1 MKKFVRGVAVLI
13 FTIAFAF
20 LLYSIYVIYLK
31 EPVEEPGEVTEPDE
45 QEPAPVLGVVANYFP
60 VLKDTK
66 YTYIN
71 AENNETYEVTAD
83 YTSEDRMQLRT
94 KYADEV
100 NISVILLTDNTA
112 VLTVSQEENYF
123 RKNMM
128 NYAGSEE
135 VLLMG
140 PVEEGR
146 SWSVEGGG
154 IRTITSVASEVSTP
168 IDIYHSIEVT
178 TVWENKK
185 TIDYYAKGVGLVK
198 SVVITERIPEGSEV
212 LDENAEKTQDTYYL
226 SEIKKN
232 YNLSEEIFFYF
243 PDFKNKKIRNVSET
257 IEFRTN
263 DVTED
268 VFSSAYRDI
277 VYGEVRVLPK
287 NSRLNTIDMDMDWTL
302 HIDLSKEFLSG
313 MNEEA
318 MQEGMILQS
327 ITNTF
332 GRFFGTDQVRFT
344 VDNEDYKS
352 SNIKLRQQPM
362 KVDFVRYPLFYD
374 VVVYG
379 GTASG
384 IMAAVS
390 ASREGKDV
398 ALIEQTSHLGGMVSG
413 GLSYTDHG
421 NIKVIGGM
429 TKEFFELAGRHYSKK
444 ISWFYEPHVAELIFK
459 NMLQEENIH
468 VYFNSLLKEK
478 DGVKKDG
485 PSILSIEMLDGALF
499 YGQNFIDSTYEGDLM
514 AKSNV
519 SYTVGRESNDVYQE
533 SFAGV
538 LPPLGRNNFYYNLKA
553 LDKNGNL
560 YEEIS
565 TSLPGPAGRG
575 DNLVQSY
582 NYRLCLTNNAG
593 NQIPFSKPDN
603 YRRERYLLVAAW
615 VNFLKESEGRSIKF
629 SDIIFFGPLPNDKY
643 DINNSG
649 PFSTDYIGGSYLYP
663 EADYQQREKIKNEH
677 REYIQGLLYFVA
689 NDEAVP
695 AELRV
700 DAKKWG
706 YAGDEFVDNDYW
718 PYQLY
723 IREARRM
730 VGDFV
735 MAEKDVR
742 REKLKDDAIG
752 MGSYNIDSHNVQRYL
767 TLDGYVQNEGELQIP
782 VTPYQ
787 IPYRVMMPKIS
798 EADNLIVT
806 VCVSASH
813 IAYSSLRMEPQYMIM
828 GEAAGIAASMA
839 IDKNTAVQHV
849 DTEMLKKILLDNG
862 AILEVPVD

>member
-1 MKKFVRGVAVLI
+1 MKKNVRGVVI
-13 FTIAFAF
+13 FVITIAFAF
-20 LLYSIYVIYLK
+20 LLYSMYEIYLK
-31 EPVEEPGEVTEPDE
+31 EQIEDTGEVSESDD
-45 QEPAPVLGVVANYFP
+45 QEPHTQIDMVIDYFP

-66 YTYIN
+66 YTYIT
-71 AENNETYEVTAD
+71 AENDEIYEMTID
-83 YTSEDRMQLRT
+83 YVSEDMMQLRT

-100 NISVILLTDNTA
+100 NISVIQVSDNKA
-112 VLTVSQEENYF
+112 MMKLSQEESYF
-123 RKNMM
+123 RKNLM
-128 NYAGSEE
+128 NYPGNMEI
-135 VLLMG
+135 LMMG
-140 PVEEGR
+140 PIEEGR
-146 SWSVEGGG
+146 HWSVNGGG
-154 IRTITSVASEVSTP
+154 VRTITSTTAMVSTP
-168 IDIYHSIEVT
+168 IEMYSAVEVT
-178 TVWENKK
+178 TVWDNKR
-185 TIDYYAKGVGLVK
+185 TVEYYAKGVGLVK
-198 SVVITERIPEGSEV
+198 SIVISEEASS
-212 LDENAEKTQDTYYL
+212 DFKDNAKITQNTYYL
-226 SEIKKN
+226 SEIKRN
-232 YNLSEEIFFYF
+232 YKLTEEINFYF
-243 PDFKNKKIRNVSET
+243 PDLKDMKIRNVSEK
-257 IEFRTN
+257 IEFSTN
-263 DVTED
+263 DITEE
-268 VFSSAYRDI
+268 VFTSAYYD
-277 VYGEVRVLPK
+277 VVKGNVRVLPK
-287 NSRLNTIDMDMDWTL
+287 NSRINKLDMDMDHTL
-302 HIDLSKEFLSG
+302 HIDLSMEFLSG
-313 MNEEA
+313 MNVEA
-318 MQEGMILQS
+318 MHEGMILQS
-327 ITNTF
+327 LTNTF
-332 GRFFGTDQVRFT
+332 GRFFGTEQVRFT
-344 VDNEDYKS
+344 VDDEDYKS

-459 NMLQEENIH
+459 KMLQEENIH

-478 DGVKKDG
+478 GGVKKDG
-485 PSILSIEMLDGALF
+485 TSILSIEMLDGLLF
-499 YGQNFIDSTYEGDLM
+499 YAQNFIDSTYEGDLM
-514 AKSNV
+514 AKSSV

-553 LDKNGNL
+553 FDKNGTL

-565 TSLPGPAGRG
+565 TRLPGPAGSG
-575 DNLVQSY
+575 DEIVQSY
-582 NYRLCLTNNAG
+582 NYRLCLTNNPN
-593 NQIPFSKPDN
+593 NQVPFSKPEN

-615 VNFLKESEGRSIKF
+615 LNFLKESEGRSIKF
-629 SDIIFFGPLPNDKY
+629 SDIIFFGPLPNNKY

-663 EADYQQREKIKNEH
+663 EADYQQREEIRKEH
-677 REYIQGLLYFVA
+677 KEYIQGLLYFVT

-695 AELRV
+695 AELRA

-730 VGDFV
+730 VGDYV
-735 MAEKDVR
+735 MTERDVR
-742 REKLKDDAIG
+742 HDKLKFDAIG

-839 IDKNTAVQHV
+839 IDKDTAVQHV
-849 DTEMLKKILLDNG
+849 DTEILKKILIENG

>member
-1 MKKFVRGVAVLI
+1 MKKNIRVFALFV

-20 LLYSIYVIYLK
+20 LLYSIYEIYLK
-31 EPVEEPGEVTEPDE
+31 EPIDEPGEVTEPDDE
-45 QEPAPVLGVVANYFP
+45 ELEPGIGMVINYFP
-60 VLKDTK
+60 VLTDTK
-66 YTYIN
+66 YTYIS
-71 AENNETYEVTAD
+71 AENNEVYEMTVD
-83 YTSEDRMQLRT
+83 YASEDMMQLRT
-94 KYADEV
+94 KYEDEV
-100 NISVILLTDNTA
+100 NISVIQVTDNKA
-112 VLTVSQEENYF
+112 VLTVLQEENYF
-123 RKNMM
+123 RKNLMKYSDSGEILM
-128 NYAGSEE
+128 
-135 VLLMG
+135 MG

-146 SWSVEGGG
+146 HWSVEDGGV
-154 IRTITSVASEVSTP
+154 RTITSTNTNVSTP
-168 IDIYHSIEVT
+168 IEMYNAVEVT
-178 TVWENKK
+178 TVWESKK
-185 TIDYYAKGVGLVK
+185 TVDYYASGVGLVK
-198 SVVITERIPEGSEV
+198 SVVITNEV
-212 LDENAEKTQDTYYL
+212 SSDYEDNIKSTQKTYYL
-226 SEIKKN
+226 SEIKRN
-232 YNLSEEIFFYF
+232 YHLTEEISLYF
-243 PDFKNKKIRNVSET
+243 PDFKDMKIRNVSKN
-257 IEFRTN
+257 IEFKTN
-263 DVTED
+263 DITEE
-268 VFSSAYRDI
+268 VFTSAYQNI
-277 VYGEVRVLPK
+277 VSGDVKVLSK
-287 NSRLNTIDMDMDWTL
+287 NSRLNKIDMDMDRTL
-302 HIDLSKEFLSG
+302 HIDLNNEFL
-313 MNEEA
+313 NHKDVEA
-318 MQEGMILQS
+318 MHEGMILQS

-332 GRFFGTDQVRFT
+332 GRFFSTEQVRFT

-352 SNIKLRQQPM
+352 TNIKLRQQSM

-390 ASREGKDV
+390 AAREGKDV
-398 ALIEQTSHLGGMVSG
+398 ALIEQTTHLGGMVSG

-429 TKEFFELAGRHYSKK
+429 TKEFFEMAGKHYNKNV
-444 ISWFYEPHVAELIFK
+444 SWFYEPHVAEQIFK
-459 NMLQEENIH
+459 KMLHDENIH

-485 PSILSIEMLDGALF
+485 PSIMNIEMLDGSLF
-499 YGQNFIDSTYEGDLM
+499 YAQSFIDSTYEGDLM
-514 AKSNV
+514 AYSNV
-519 SYTVGRESNDVYQE
+519 SYTVGREGNDVYQE

-553 LDKNGNL
+553 LDMEGIL

-565 TSLPGPAGRG
+565 TRLPGPSGSG
-575 DNLVQSY
+575 DELVQSY
-582 NYRLCLTNNAG
+582 NYRLCLTNNPS
-593 NQIPFSKPDN
+593 NQIPFSKPEN
-603 YRRERYLLVAAW
+603 YRRERYFLVAAW
-615 VNFLKESEGRSIKF
+615 LNFLKQSEGRSIKF
-629 SDIIFFGPLPNDKY
+629 SDIIFFGPLPNNKY

-663 EADYQQREKIKNEH
+663 DADYQQREKIKKEH
-677 REYIQGLLYFVA
+677 REYIQGLLYFAA
-689 NDEAVP
+689 NDESVP

-706 YAGDEFVDNDYW
+706 YAADEFVDNDYW

-735 MAEKDVR
+735 MTERDIR
-742 REKLKDDAIG
+742 HDKLKYDAIG

-787 IPYRVMMPKIS
+787 IPYRIMTPKIS

-828 GEAAGIAASMA
+828 GEAAGIASSMA
-839 IDKNTAVQHV
+839 IDEDTAVQHI
-849 DTEMLKKILLDNG
+849 DTEILKQIVLNNG